1 MTSTTNAAAAPT
13 HHAHTTAQLIDRYEQ
28 GGRDFASLAQGI
40 SPAQLDTRI
49 APGTWSVREVLVH
62 LLDSDLAATHR
73 MRRIAA
79 EDLPLM
85 IAYDETAFVA
95 RLRSSEMNL
104 AHVQALF
111 AANRAF
117 TAAWLRT
124 LTPEDF
130 TRAGIHNQRGR
141 VTLHEML
148 NMYINHLAHHTQFI
162 EGKLASLNKLAR

>member
-1 MTSTTNAAAAPT
+1 MTSTAYPASTPPT
-13 HHAHTTAQLIDRYEQ
+13 LSTAQLIDRYEQ
-28 GGRDFASLAQGI
+28 GGRDFAALAQGV
-40 SPAQLDTRI
+40 PPEQLDTRI
-49 APGTWSVREVLVH
+49 APGTWSIREVLVH

-79 EDLPLM
+79 EDLPLL
-85 IAYDETAFVA
+85 IAYDETAFIA
-95 RLRSSEMNL
+95 RLRSNEMNL
-104 AHVQALF
+104 AQVQALF
-111 AANRAF
+111 SANRTF

-141 VTLHEML
+141 ITLHEML

-162 EGKLASLNKLAR
+162 EGKRASLNKLGR

>member
-1 MTSTTNAAAAPT
+1 MTTTAYSASTPPT
-13 HHAHTTAQLIDRYEQ
+13 LSTAQLIDRYEQ

-40 SPAQLDTRI
+40 NPAQLDTRI
-49 APGTWSVREVLVH
+49 APGTWSIREVLVH

-79 EDLPLM
+79 EDLPLL
-85 IAYDETAFVA
+85 IAYDETAFIA
-95 RLRSSEMNL
+95 RLRSNEMNL
-104 AHVQALF
+104 TQVQALF
-111 AANRAF
+111 SANRAF

-141 VTLHEML
+141 ITLHEML

-162 EGKLASLNKLAR
+162 EGKRASLNKLGR

>member
-1 MTSTTNAAAAPT
+1 MTNTNTTN
-13 HHAHTTAQLIDRYEQ
+13 TAQLIDRYEQ
-28 GGRDFASLAQGI
+28 GGRDFASLAQGL

-49 APGTWSVREVLVH
+49 APGTWSIREVLVH

-79 EDLPLM
+79 EDLPLL

-95 RLRSSEMNL
+95 RLRSSETSL

-124 LTPEDF
+124 LTPDDF
-130 TRAGIHNQRGR
+130 ARAGIHNQRGR
-141 VTLHEML
+141 VTLLEML
-148 NMYINHLAHHTQFI
+148 NIYITHLNHHTQFI
-162 EGKLASLNKLAR
+162 EGKRAALNKLA

>member
-1 MTSTTNAAAAPT
+1 MTSTAYSASTPPT
-13 HHAHTTAQLIDRYEQ
+13 LSTAQLIDRYEQ

-40 SPAQLDTRI
+40 NPAQLDTRI
-49 APGTWSVREVLVH
+49 APGTWSIREVLVH

-79 EDLPLM
+79 EDLPLL
-85 IAYDETAFVA
+85 IAYDETAFIA
-95 RLRSSEMNL
+95 RLRSNEMNL
-104 AHVQALF
+104 TQVQALF
-111 AANRAF
+111 SANRAF

-141 VTLHEML
+141 ITLHEML

-162 EGKLASLNKLAR
+162 EGKRASLNKLGR

>member
-1 MTSTTNAAAAPT
+1 MTTTAYSASTPPT
-13 HHAHTTAQLIDRYEQ
+13 HTTAQLIDRYEQ

-40 SPAQLDTRI
+40 NPAQLDTRI
-49 APGTWSVREVLVH
+49 APGTWSIREVLVH

-79 EDLPLM
+79 EDLPLL
-85 IAYDETAFVA
+85 IAYDETAFIA
-95 RLRSSEMNL
+95 RLRSNEMNL
-104 AHVQALF
+104 TQVQALF
-111 AANRAF
+111 SANRAF

-141 VTLHEML
+141 ITLHEML

-162 EGKLASLNKLAR
+162 DGKRASLNKLGR